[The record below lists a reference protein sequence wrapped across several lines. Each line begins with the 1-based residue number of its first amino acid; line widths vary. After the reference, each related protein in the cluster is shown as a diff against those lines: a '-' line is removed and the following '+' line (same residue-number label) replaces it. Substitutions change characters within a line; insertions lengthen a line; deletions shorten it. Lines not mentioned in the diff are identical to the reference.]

1 MHLPVRASLLTP
13 SYPYASPSPSARPPS
28 TNTPPSVAVEIASH
42 IDTITLDSLAR
53 TCRAAHAGLIQYRR
67 ALLASTLRCHQDPL
81 PVDPKDTFRFRAR
94 ASEWYLQS
102 RPSPRLRNYNGKAGT
117 CARDMVSECRR
128 CLKVV
133 CRVSV
138 STLGPAQGCPGMFP
152 LIFDPGRCAEGT
164 GLTRRLELHDQA
176 AWAKGPH

>member
-1 MHLPVRASLLTP
+1 MHLSVRQPRFPPVVPFLQLSCP
-13 SYPYASPSPSARPPS
+13 WHPS

-81 PVDPKDTFRFRAR
+81 PVDPNDTFRFRAR

-102 RPSPRLRNYNGKAGT
+102 RSSPRLQNYNGKAGT

-138 STLGPAQGCPGMFP
+138 SVLGPGPRVLRDAACSG
-152 LIFDPGRCAEGT
+152 LICLMR
-164 GLTRRLELHDQA
+164 
-176 AWAKGPH
+176 

>member
-1 MHLPVRASLLTP
+1 MLMATDAGRGRACFQGLRSPARRIPRRMRAKRPWWYRLLTTPLNGSCAFTRP
-13 SYPYASPSPSARPPS
+13 SNSSPIPFSPPTLPAP
-28 TNTPPSVAVEIASH
+28 TPPSVAVEIASH

-102 RPSPRLRNYNGKAGT
+102 RPSPRLQNYNGKAGT

-138 STLGPAQGCPGMFP
+138 SV
-152 LIFDPGRCAEGT
+152 
-164 GLTRRLELHDQA
+164 
-176 AWAKGPH
+176 